1 MTWLTVVVSRMSQR
15 FDVRVGAA
23 LVEGAVLAEVL
34 AEACVGDWP
43 PDGVVVELLVDDDE
57 PHAVASAAITSVAP
71 KIDLRPRLTIRFS
84 SITSASNEASYLPHW
99 TRCARWE
106 RANRDS

>member
-34 AEACVGDWP
+34 AEACVDDWP

-57 PHAVASAAITSVAP
+57 PHAVASAAIPSVAT
-71 KIDLRPRLTIRFS
+71 KIDLRPGLTIRFS
-84 SITSASNEASYLPHW
+84 SITSASSDASYLPNG
-99 TRCARWE
+99 RNALVGNC
-106 RANRDS
+106 